1 MPETTARL
9 FVSYSTKDATTVVE
23 IVNALRTQGLA
34 VWLDQSEINAGD
46 NIVARI
52 DAGLSE
58 WKYFLLF
65 ASQNYFSSEW
75 TKAEYR
81 AAFYAALGA
90 DDRKIIV
97 VSLDQV
103 PLPALIAS
111 NRYIRYTTAPAVA
124 GEIVRVMQKTDVASR
139 AAASSQSGEVGSI
152 GPAKALDWASISDD
166 LMRLAV
172 RELVQRRSQL
182 LSTNRNSVTLR
193 GNENSLGI
201 TLRVSKPALEDD
213 ILFLDIE
220 SELQNYLTVAKISA
234 SLRKRLLQ
242 GGLGIFEGPFEIE
255 LENRQTQL
263 ADIKKRLREQLSAMV
278 PEVYVSA
285 AQAS

>member
-1 MPETTARL
+1 MAETTARL
-9 FVSYSTKDATTVVE
+9 FVSYSTKDSPIVVE

-34 VWLDQSEINAGD
+34 VWLDQSEIDAGD

-65 ASQNYFSSEW
+65 ASQNYFASEW

-90 DDRKIIV
+90 NDRKIIV
-97 VSLDQV
+97 VSLGEV

-111 NRYIRYTTAPAVA
+111 NRYIPYTTAQAVA
-124 GEIVRVMQKTDVASR
+124 AEILRIVQKTDVASG
-139 AAASSQSGEVGSI
+139 AASDQTGEVASVA
-152 GPAKALDWASISDD
+152 PPKALDWASISDD

-172 RELVQRRSQL
+172 RELVQQRSQL
-182 LSTNRNSVTLR
+182 LSTNSNSVR
-193 GNENSLGI
+193 IRANENGLGL
-201 TLRVSKPALEDD
+201 TLRVAKPALADD

-220 SELQNYLTVAKISA
+220 SEMQNYLTVAKISA

-263 ADIKKRLREQLSAMV
+263 ADIKKRLREQLSAAV

>member
-9 FVSYSTKDATTVVE
+9 FVSYSTKDSATVGE
-23 IVNALRTQGLA
+23 IVNALRAQGLG

-46 NIVARI
+46 NIVGRI
-52 DAGLSE
+52 DAGLSA

-81 AAFYAALGA
+81 AAFYAAIGA
-90 DDRKIIV
+90 DDRKIVV
-97 VSLDQV
+97 VSLDEV

-124 GEIVRVMQKTDVASR
+124 EEIVRVVQKTDVTRR
-139 AAASSQSGEVGSI
+139 AASDQTGEVASI
-152 GPAKALDWASISDD
+152 ASQKVLDWASIGDD

-182 LSTNRNSVTLR
+182 LSTNSTSVRLKA
-193 GNENSLGI
+193 NENGFSI
-201 TLRVSKPALEDD
+201 TLRVAKPALQDD

-220 SELQNYLTVAKISA
+220 SELQNYLNVAKISA

-263 ADIKKRLREQLSAMV
+263 GEIKKRLREQLSAVV

>member
-9 FVSYSTKDATTVVE
+9 FVSYSTKDSATVVE

-46 NIVARI
+46 NIVGRI
-52 DAGLSE
+52 DAGLSA

-75 TKAEYR
+75 TRAEYR

-90 DDRKIIV
+90 DDRKIVV
-97 VSLDQV
+97 VSLDKV
-103 PLPALIAS
+103 PVPALIAS
-111 NRYIRYTTAPAVA
+111 NRYIRYTTALAVA
-124 GEIVRVMQKTDVASR
+124 EEIVRLVQKTDVTSR
-139 AAASSQSGEVGSI
+139 PANDQTGEVASI
-152 GPAKALDWASISDD
+152 ASPKALDWVSISDD
-166 LMRLAV
+166 LMRLAI

-182 LSTNRNSVTLR
+182 LSTNSTSVRLKANENGFSVTLR
-193 GNENSLGI
+193 
-201 TLRVSKPALEDD
+201 VAKPALQDD

-220 SELQNYLTVAKISA
+220 SELQNYLNVAKISA

-263 ADIKKRLREQLSAMV
+263 GEIKKRLREQLSAVV
-278 PEVYVSA
+278 PEVYVST

>member
-1 MPETTARL
+1 MPETTERL
-9 FVSYSTKDATTVVE
+9 FVSYSTKDSATVVE
-23 IVNALRTQGLA
+23 IVNALRAQGLG

-46 NIVARI
+46 NIVGRI
-52 DAGLSE
+52 DAGLSA

-81 AAFYAALGA
+81 AAFYAAVGA
-90 DDRKIIV
+90 DDRKIVI
-97 VSLDQV
+97 VSLDEV

-124 GEIVRVMQKTDVASR
+124 EEIVRVVQKTDVTRR
-139 AAASSQSGEVGSI
+139 AASDQTGEVASI
-152 GPAKALDWASISDD
+152 ASQKVLDWASIGDD

-182 LSTNRNSVTLR
+182 LSTNSTSVRLKA
-193 GNENSLGI
+193 NENGFSI
-201 TLRVSKPALEDD
+201 TLRVAKPALQDD

-220 SELQNYLTVAKISA
+220 SELQNYLNVAKISA

-263 ADIKKRLREQLSAMV
+263 GEIKKRLREQLSAVV